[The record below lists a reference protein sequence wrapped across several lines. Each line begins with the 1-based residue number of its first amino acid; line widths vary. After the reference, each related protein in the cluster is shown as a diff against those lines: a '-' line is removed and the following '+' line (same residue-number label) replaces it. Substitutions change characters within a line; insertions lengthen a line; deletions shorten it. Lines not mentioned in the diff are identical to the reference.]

1 MVETLRLLPQQ
12 PTQLQT
18 HTGCCC
24 ANSLGAADFYQ
35 PVRDGHVI
43 LAQRT
48 KHTKSRSKMRQ
59 GTGTRYS
66 ESGLGLY
73 KLYVYK

>member
-1 MVETLRLLPQQ
+1 MVETLRLLSQQ

-43 LAQRT
+43 LAHSEAHKVSQGV
-48 KHTKSRSKMRQ
+48 KC
-59 GTGTRYS
+59 GTGCTRYS
-66 ESGLGLY
+66 VLGEWLGP
-73 KLYVYK
+73 L